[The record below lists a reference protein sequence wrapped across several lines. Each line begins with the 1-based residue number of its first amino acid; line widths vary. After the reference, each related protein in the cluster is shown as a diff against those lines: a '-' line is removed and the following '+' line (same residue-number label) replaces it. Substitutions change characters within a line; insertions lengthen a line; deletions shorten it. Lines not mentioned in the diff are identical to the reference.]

1 MLVSALRVIIFFTGL
16 LALGSGVALWLG
28 DAKAGLLGSLVIIA
42 LGLGMCITA
51 LVLQTT
57 PTSAPDE
64 PEDIRHLDEARQRE
78 LIRGTSLF
86 LRESNF
92 RYSVRSDSREA
103 GAKRGFN
110 AEVNTVRLGFL
121 PAAINDNTNDREGF
135 GYVAFVYDGHRW
147 CGPGLPCPADQT
159 DAVRHAARCVS
170 PLASEEETKFEGT
183 SIS

>member
-1 MLVSALRVIIFFTGL
+1 VAIAILRILIFGSGL
-16 LALGSGVALWLG
+16 LAISTAVVFSFSEASPS
-28 DAKAGLLGSLVIIA
+28 LLLTLVIVA
-42 LGLGMCITA
+42 VGAGMCFAAI
-51 LVLQTT
+51 VLQAT
-57 PTSAPDE
+57 PSTIPDE
-64 PEDIRHLDEARQRE
+64 SEDIRHLSEERQRE

-92 RYSVRSDSREA
+92 RYSVRNDSRET

-159 DAVRHAARCVS
+159 EAVRHAARCVS
-170 PLASEEETKFEGT
+170 PLASEEETHFEGT
-183 SIS
+183 SVS